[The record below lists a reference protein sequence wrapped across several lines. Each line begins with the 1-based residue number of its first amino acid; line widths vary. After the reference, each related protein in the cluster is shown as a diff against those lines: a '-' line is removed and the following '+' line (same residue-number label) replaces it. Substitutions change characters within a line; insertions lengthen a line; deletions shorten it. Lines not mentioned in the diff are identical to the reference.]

1 MKLVGV
7 AAVVLGL
14 VATSSS
20 SALEGSALV
29 APKEDA
35 ATVMDGFLGALEK
48 ELKAE
53 LAELRA
59 EPEIPFLSEY
69 TIDDGPKIEANL
81 DSIHNMMRFGEMQY
95 KEQEKVVEALEK
107 ALSDA
112 KKSQVEHD
120 SRLERA
126 QKTIA
131 EADEK
136 IKALEDSVFKL
147 EHHKGARALELEN
160 VFNTSKKVAYDEYY
174 SALENAK
181 FDRDEGLSKAKIDW
195 EIARERIEF
204 RIDELDQEAKSL
216 NQKLA
221 ESKAKFAAGPDQVK
235 LDHVQENVEL
245 LARAYKANKAKKAAL
260 ERKAKD
266 AAAAESALSEEAK
279 DVMKALQ

>member
-1 MKLVGV
+1 MP
-7 AAVVLGL
+7 
-14 VATSSS
+14 SQ
-20 SALEGSALV
+20 
-29 APKEDA
+29 
-35 ATVMDGFLGALEK
+35 
-48 ELKAE
+48 
-53 LAELRA
+53 
-59 EPEIPFLSEY
+59 IPFLSEY